1 MTHVH
6 DVPDGADANVLTIS
20 PEKVFFVIVKA
31 REFDAKD
38 PVTDPNDGSNPTD
51 DGEAAVLEDHRD
63 DPTVQEIIS
72 FINAKSVDEQVDLVA
87 LAWLGRDDYEAAD
100 WASVRQEAAAAHN
113 KRTATYLLGMPQ
125 LGDFLEEGL
134 SVLGYSIEEYETGRL

>member
-6 DVPDGADANVLTIS
+6 DIPEDTDAGVLTIS
-20 PEKVFFVIVKA
+20 PEKVFFIIVKA

-63 DPTVQEIIS
+63 DPTVQEIIG
-72 FINAKSVDEQVDLVA
+72 FIRAMSVDEQVDLVA
-87 LAWLGRDDYEAAD
+87 LAWLGRDDYTAAD
-100 WASVRQEAAAAHN
+100 WASVREEAAAAHN

-134 SVLGYSIEEYETGRL
+134 ALLGYSIEEFEEGRL

>member
-6 DVPDGADANVLTIS
+6 DIPDDTDADVLTIS

-38 PVTDPNDGSNPTD
+38 PVTDPDDASNPTD
-51 DGEAAVLEDHRD
+51 DGEIAVLEDHRD
-63 DPTVQEIIS
+63 DPTVQEIIG
-72 FINAKSVDEQVDLVA
+72 FIKAMSVDEQVDLVA
-87 LAWLGRDDYEAAD
+87 LAWLGRDDYTAAD
-100 WASVRQEAAAAHN
+100 WASVRADAAAAHN
-113 KRTATYLLGMPQ
+113 KRTASYLLGMPQ

-134 SVLGYSIEEYETGRL
+134 SVLGYSLEEYEEGRL

>member
-6 DVPDGADANVLTIS
+6 DIPDDGDADVLTIS
-20 PEKVFFVIVKA
+20 PEKVSFVIVKA

-51 DGEAAVLEDHRD
+51 DGEIAVLEDHRD
-63 DPTVQEIIS
+63 DPTVQEIIA
-72 FINAKSVDEQVDLVA
+72 FINAMSVDEQVDLVT
-87 LAWLGRDDYEAAD
+87 LAWLGRDDYTAAD
-100 WASVRQEAAAAHN
+100 WAGVREEAAAAHN

-134 SVLGYSIEEYETGRL
+134 SLLGYSLEEYETGRL

>member
-6 DVPDGADANVLTIS
+6 DIPDDAPAGVLTIS

-72 FINAKSVDEQVDLVA
+72 FISAMSVDEQVDLVA
-87 LAWLGRDDYEAAD
+87 LAWLGRDDYTAAD
-100 WASVRQEAAAAHN
+100 WASVREEAAAAHN
-113 KRTATYLLGMPQ
+113 KRTATYLLGMPL

-134 SVLGYSIEEYETGRL
+134 SLLGYSLEEYETGRL

>member
-6 DVPDGADANVLTIS
+6 DIPDDTDAGVLTIS

-51 DGEAAVLEDHRD
+51 DGAAAVLEDHRD
-63 DPTVQEIIS
+63 DPTVQEIIA
-72 FINAKSVDEQVDLVA
+72 FINAMSVDEQVDLVA
-87 LAWLGRDDYEAAD
+87 LAWLGRDDYTAAD
-100 WASVRQEAAAAHN
+100 WASVREEAAAAHN
-113 KRTATYLLGMPQ
+113 RRTASYLLGMPL
-125 LGDFLEEGL
+125 LGDVLEEGL
-134 SVLGYSIEEYETGRL
+134 ALLGYSLEEFEKERL

>member
-1 MTHVH
+1 MTQIH
-6 DVPDGADANVLTIS
+6 DIPDDADAGVLTIS

-63 DPTVQEIIS
+63 DPTVQEIIA
-72 FINAKSVDEQVDLVA
+72 FINAMSVDEQVDLVA
-87 LAWLGRDDYEAAD
+87 LAWLGRDDYTAAD
-100 WASVRQEAAAAHN
+100 WASVREEAAAAHN
-113 KRTATYLLGMPQ
+113 KRTASYLLGMPQ

-134 SVLGYSIEEYETGRL
+134 ALLGYSIEEFEKEHL

>member
-6 DVPDGADANVLTIS
+6 DIPDDSPAGVLTIS
-20 PEKVFFVIVKA
+20 PEQVFFVIVKA

-38 PVTDPNDGSNPTD
+38 SVTDPNDGSNPTD
-51 DGEAAVLEDHRD
+51 DGEIAVLEDHRD
-63 DPTVQEIIS
+63 DPTVQEIIA
-72 FINAKSVDEQVDLVA
+72 FINAMSVDEQVDLVA
-87 LAWLGRDDYEAAD
+87 LAWLGRDDCTAAD
-100 WASVRQEAAAAHN
+100 WASVREEAAAAHN

-134 SVLGYSIEEYETGRL
+134 SLLGYSLEEYEKGRL